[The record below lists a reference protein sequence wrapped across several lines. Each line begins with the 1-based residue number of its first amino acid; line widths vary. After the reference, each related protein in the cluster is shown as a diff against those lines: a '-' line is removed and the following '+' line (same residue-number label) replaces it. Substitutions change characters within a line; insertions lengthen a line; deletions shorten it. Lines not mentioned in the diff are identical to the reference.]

1 MTTTEP
7 LQRAAETV
15 RDAAEREADRYAAGA
30 ERPLGGYLVLMSIYT
45 AVLSLLSALVR
56 RRGGLPE
63 RLPAADIALL
73 GVGTHKL
80 ARLITKDSVTAVVR
94 APFTTFSEPAGEGE
108 VHEEVRGSGLRHAAG
123 ELLTCPFCAA
133 VWVATVLAFGLV
145 LLPRPT
151 RLVASILTAVTSS
164 DFLQLGY
171 AIAQRAAE
179 GR

>member
-7 LQRAAETV
+7 LHRAAETV
-15 RDAAEREADRYAAGA
+15 REAAEHEADRYAGGT
-30 ERPLGGYLVLMSIYT
+30 ERPLGGYV
-45 AVLSLLSALVR
+45 VLLSVYATVLALLGTLVR

-63 RLPAADIALL
+63 RLAAGDIALL

-80 ARLITKDSVTAVVR
+80 ARLLTKDSVTAVVR
-94 APFTTFSEPAGEGE
+94 APFTTFSEPSGEGE
-108 VHEEVRGSGLRHAAG
+108 VHEEVHGSGLRHAAG
-123 ELLTCPFCAA
+123 ELLTCPFCAG
-133 VWVATVLAFGLV
+133 VWVATGLAFGLV
-145 LLPRPT
+145 LMPRPT

-164 DFLQLGY
+164 DFLQLAY